1 MSAEQI
7 QAKPTR
13 KELEESLTEIIRSR
27 PRTKDMPDNVF
38 EAVKWFLN
46 LFEVQKSGEGKRE
59 VRTGKGQPYWLW
71 PYADRMKRLTK
82 EFYTLDDEF
91 RTIIQAAR
99 EDEVYWRGDEMDF
112 FMSVIDETEK
122 MRKFGI
128 VAYRKQALAQMRKLS
143 FK

>member
-59 VRTGKGQPYWLW
+59 VRTGKGQAYWLW

-128 VAYRKQALAQMRKLS
+128 VAYRKQALAQMIKLN